1 MDLTT
6 LVVFPFVQV
15 TVKVGLAE
23 LLVVLLAVA
32 FGDAFFTGDLVGAV
46 VLVVTGAL
54 VFLTGALT
62 CIRTVFVTFP

>member
-23 LLVVLLAVA
+23 VLVVLLAVA
-32 FGDAFFTGDLVGAV
+32 FGEAFFAGDLVGAA
-46 VLVVTGAL
+46 VLVITGVL